1 MNRLNGM
8 NGLNGNA
15 WKDSVGIAAS
25 VLCAIH
31 CAATPVL
38 LAVLPN
44 LSLTGWM
51 ASPWFHQAAAFVC
64 IALVGTS
71 IWPAYKKHKDG
82 RVLGF
87 SSAGLALIFGSA
99 FIFPADCCSS
109 GTCGGHAVASVES
122 DSSGCGDDCAFC
134 AARASKEA
142 ATAGVEP
149 AADGRKE
156 PETFLAGVSL
166 SGLWNGLLHWVTP
179 VGGGLLVIAHFL
191 NMRRSFGRCAGRCGC
206 KVSEPSDTQV
216 TVESLTQ
223 AA

>member
-8 NGLNGNA
+8 NR

-31 CAATPVL
+31 CAATPIL
-38 LAVLPN
+38 LAILPN

-64 IALVGTS
+64 IALVATS

-109 GTCGGHAVASVES
+109 GACGGHAVAMES
-122 DSSGCGDDCAFC
+122 TEVSGCDDCAFC
-134 AARASKEA
+134 AARTSQGASTEQPLVDAKSA
-142 ATAGVEP
+142 SG
-149 AADGRKE
+149 
-156 PETFLAGVSL
+156 PETIMAGVSL
-166 SGLWNGLLHWVTP
+166 ASFWNGLLHWITP
-179 VGGGLLVIAHFL
+179 IGGGLLVMAHYL
-191 NMRRSFGRCAGRCGC
+191 NMRRTFGKCHGRCGC
-206 KVSEPSDTQV
+206 KVVERADSQQS
-216 TVESLTQ
+216 VESLSQ

>member
-1 MNRLNGM
+1 MNRRNGM
-8 NGLNGNA
+8 NGLRGNA

-87 SSAGLALIFGSA
+87 ASAGLALIFGSA
-99 FIFPADCCSS
+99 FVFPADCCSS
-109 GTCGGHAVASVES
+109 GACGGHAVASVASES
-122 DSSGCGDDCAFC
+122 EGCGDDCAFC
-134 AARASKEA
+134 AARDAKQSASA
-142 ATAGVEP
+142 SVEP
-149 AADGRKE
+149 GTDGPKE
-156 PETFLAGVSL
+156 TETLVAGVSL
-166 SGLWNGLLHWVTP
+166 SGFWNGLLHWVTP
-179 VGGGLLVIAHFL
+179 IGGGLLVIAHYL
-191 NMRRSFGRCAGRCGC
+191 NMRRSFGRCGGHCGC
-206 KVSEPSDTQV
+206 KVTEPANAQV
-216 TVESLTQ
+216 NVESLTQ

>member
-8 NGLNGNA
+8 NR
-15 WKDSVGIAAS
+15 WKDSLGIGAS

-31 CAATPVL
+31 CAATPIL

-64 IALVGTS
+64 IILVASS

-82 RVLGF
+82 KVLGF

-109 GTCGGHAVASVES
+109 GACSGHVVASKTDATATGHE
-122 DSSGCGDDCAFC
+122 DCAFC
-134 AARASKEA
+134 AAKAASDSSGE
-142 ATAGVEP
+142 TAQPTTG
-149 AADGRKE
+149 GSNS
-156 PETFLAGVSL
+156 PETLLAGVSL
-166 SGLWNGLLHWVTP
+166 TGFWNGMLHWITP
-179 VGGGLLVIAHFL
+179 VGGGLLVIAHYL
-191 NMRRSFGRCAGRCGC
+191 NMRRSFGRCSRRCGC
-206 KVSEPSDTQV
+206 KVSERVDTQV
-216 TVESLTQ
+216 GVETLSQ

>member
-8 NGLNGNA
+8 NG

-64 IALVGTS
+64 VALVATS
-71 IWPAYKKHKDG
+71 IWPAYKKHRDG
-82 RVLGF
+82 RVLGL

-99 FIFPADCCSS
+99 FVFPADCCSS
-109 GTCGGHAVASVES
+109 GTCGGHAVAAQPA
-122 DSSGCGDDCAFC
+122 SSGCDEDCAFC
-134 AARASKEA
+134 AAKASK
-142 ATAGVEP
+142 TAEP
-149 AADGRKE
+149 TLTGSDGSPASE
-156 PETFLAGVSL
+156 SQGTMLAGASF
-166 SGLWNGLLHWVTP
+166 SSFWSGLLHWITP
-179 VGGGLLVIAHFL
+179 IGGGLLVMAHFL
-191 NMRRSFGRCAGRCGC
+191 NMRKSFVKCSGRCSC
-206 KVSEPSDTQV
+206 KVAESSNATAAVEPLST
-216 TVESLTQ
+216 

>member
-8 NGLNGNA
+8 NR
-15 WKDSVGIAAS
+15 WKDSLGIGAS

-31 CAATPVL
+31 CAATPIL

-64 IALVGTS
+64 IVLVASS

-109 GTCGGHAVASVES
+109 GACSGHVVATSTHTVATGHE
-122 DSSGCGDDCAFC
+122 DCAFC
-134 AARASKEA
+134 AAKA
-142 ATAGVEP
+142 ANDSSGGIVQPTS
-149 AADGRKE
+149 DGSSS
-156 PETFLAGVSL
+156 PEILIAGVSL
-166 SGLWNGLLHWVTP
+166 TGLWNGMLHWITP
-179 VGGGLLVIAHFL
+179 VGGGLLVIAHYL
-191 NMRRSFGRCAGRCGC
+191 NMRRSFGRCSGRCGC
-206 KVSEPSDTQV
+206 KVAEPANTQLG
-216 TVESLTQ
+216 VEALSQ

>member
-1 MNRLNGM
+1 MNRMNGM
-8 NGLNGNA
+8 NR

-64 IALVGTS
+64 VALVATS

-109 GTCGGHAVASVES
+109 GTCGGHAVASASAES
-122 DSSGCGDDCAFC
+122 DGCGDDCAFC
-134 AARASKEA
+134 AARESKEIA
-142 ATAGVEP
+142 QSGTDVAKEP
-149 AADGRKE
+149 TDG
-156 PETFLAGVSL
+156 PETFVAGVSFA
-166 SGLWNGLLHWVTP
+166 GFWNGLLHWITP
-179 VGGGLLVIAHFL
+179 IGGGLLVIAHYL
-191 NMRRSFGRCAGRCGC
+191 NMRRTFGRCSGRCGC
-206 KVSEPSDTQV
+206 TVSGPVENSIQ
-216 TVESLTQ
+216 VESLTQ

>member
-8 NGLNGNA
+8 NR
-15 WKDSVGIAAS
+15 WKDSLGIGAS

-31 CAATPVL
+31 CAATPIL

-64 IALVGTS
+64 VILVASS

-109 GTCGGHAVASVES
+109 GACSGHSVAG
-122 DSSGCGDDCAFC
+122 SSSTIANGHEDCAFC
-134 AARASKEA
+134 AAKAAKESLDPA
-142 ATAGVEP
+142 VQPTAG
-149 AADGRKE
+149 GTNS
-156 PETFLAGVSL
+156 PETLLAGVSL
-166 SGLWNGLLHWVTP
+166 TGFWNGMLHWITP
-179 VGGGLLVIAHFL
+179 VGGGLLVIAHYL
-191 NMRRSFGRCAGRCGC
+191 NMRRSFGRCSSRCGC
-206 KVSEPSDTQV
+206 KVSEPVNSQV
-216 TVESLTQ
+216 AAETLSQ

>member
-8 NGLNGNA
+8 NR
-15 WKDSVGIAAS
+15 WKDSLGIGAS

-31 CAATPVL
+31 CAATPIL

-64 IALVGTS
+64 IILVASS

-99 FIFPADCCSS
+99 FIFPADCCSTGACS
-109 GTCGGHAVASVES
+109 GHLVSTSAGENADGHE
-122 DSSGCGDDCAFC
+122 GCAFC
-134 AARASKEA
+134 AAKAASDSSEGA
-142 ATAGVEP
+142 PQPTSG
-149 AADGRKE
+149 GSSS
-156 PETFLAGVSL
+156 PETLLAGVSL
-166 SGLWNGLLHWVTP
+166 TGFWNGLLHWVTP
-179 VGGGLLVIAHFL
+179 VGGGLLVIAHYL
-191 NMRRSFGRCAGRCGC
+191 NMRRSFGRCSSRCGC
-206 KVSEPSDTQV
+206 KVPERVDSQV
-216 TVESLTQ
+216 GVETLSQ

>member
-8 NGLNGNA
+8 NR
-15 WKDSVGIAAS
+15 WKDSLGIGAS

-31 CAATPVL
+31 CAATPIL

-64 IALVGTS
+64 IILVASS

-109 GTCGGHAVASVES
+109 GACSGHQVASS
-122 DSSGCGDDCAFC
+122 TSLNSNGCENCTFC
-134 AARASKEA
+134 EARAAKDSVSGTVQPEA
-142 ATAGVEP
+142 DAP
-149 AADGRKE
+149 SS
-156 PETFLAGVSL
+156 PETLVAGVSL
-166 SGLWNGLLHWVTP
+166 TGFWNGLLHWVTP
-179 VGGGLLVIAHFL
+179 IGGGLLVIAHYL

-206 KVSEPSDTQV
+206 KVSEPIDSKLG
-216 TVESLTQ
+216 VETLSQ